1 MQRKG
6 VSQQTHT
13 AQFEGPKLCATQIP
27 GGSGRRTA
35 VLERGRADTG
45 LEFEEVA
52 CEAEVEGS
60 GVQRWSLRKKTLQM
74 EGKAGGTR
82 HIQVT
87 GENLV

>member
-60 GVQRWSLRKKTLQM
+60 ILR
-74 EGKAGGTR
+74 GK
-82 HIQVT
+82 
-87 GENLV
+87 NLVFYHSV